1 MPNSKPAISALNY
14 WIENWEEYS
23 ERAGSLAVGVLA
35 LTEFD
40 YEYFSKYIKE
50 MTVGLEQLQE
60 EEGSWKKYGFS
71 TAGDIEI
78 TSLAIAA
85 ISRTNGTTDSKC
97 QKALEWIKRQKMEL
111 DERQKTDDDW
121 IFQTYTYPIDAAWIL
136 LALSTMGQGLMVSKD
151 LVEYQIMQMNQT
163 HLKAKPIF
171 VQTSPIYHS
180 SLHVKEINDKIVNM
194 IQKAKNELR
203 ISSPFI
209 DMYYED
215 IINKIQEN
223 PNPMVRL
230 ITRPK
235 GEIKGLREKIANNV
249 IDMLNTVTR
258 GNVIQSRTV
267 HSRMVIVDDNELLVS
282 SADLT
287 RDQLFDEFNAGIWT
301 TDKEA
306 IKRAVDF
313 FDNIFQLETQSKQ
326 NT

>member
-1 MPNSKPAISALNY
+1 
-14 WIENWEEYS
+14 
-23 ERAGSLAVGVLA
+23 
-35 LTEFD
+35 
-40 YEYFSKYIKE
+40 
-50 MTVGLEQLQE
+50 
-60 EEGSWKKYGFS
+60 
-71 TAGDIEI
+71 
-78 TSLAIAA
+78 
-85 ISRTNGTTDSKC
+85 
-97 QKALEWIKRQKMEL
+97 
-111 DERQKTDDDW
+111 
-121 IFQTYTYPIDAAWIL
+121 
-136 LALSTMGQGLMVSKD
+136 
-151 LVEYQIMQMNQT
+151 
-163 HLKAKPIF
+163 
-171 VQTSPIYHS
+171 
-180 SLHVKEINDKIVNM
+180 M

-223 PNPMVRL
+223 PNLMVRL